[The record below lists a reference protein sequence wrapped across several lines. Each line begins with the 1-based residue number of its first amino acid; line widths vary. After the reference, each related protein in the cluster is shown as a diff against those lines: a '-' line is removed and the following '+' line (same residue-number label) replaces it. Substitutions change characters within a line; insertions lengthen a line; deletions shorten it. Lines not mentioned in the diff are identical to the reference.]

1 MSTAMGR
8 VVLAA
13 VLAGVTATGS
23 FAQTTTSQETKAFEV
38 IGVDGNQLVVRLPE
52 GTRQMTVPD
61 DFRFV
66 VNGQPLSVREL
77 KAGMRGM
84 ATITTRTT
92 LTPVTVTEVKN
103 GTVVQRGGGTI
114 VVRTDTDVKRFS
126 QVDLEKRGMTIMRD
140 GKPAD
145 VADLREGDRLTA
157 TIVTTRQPQVLT
169 EREVQATLATAKTAA
184 AAPAPSAPPPPAPP
198 VAANPPAPQP
208 ESPAI
213 VATRTLP
220 KTASSSPLVG
230 LAGVVL
236 LATGLGLR
244 ARRRRLVP

>member
-8 VVLAA
+8 AGVAA
-13 VLAGVTATGS
+13 VVVCVTAIGS
-23 FAQTTTSQETKAFEV
+23 FAQQTTTSTETKAFEL

-52 GTRQMTVPD
+52 GTRQITVSD
-61 DFRFV
+61 SFRFV

-77 KAGMRGM
+77 KAGMKGM

-92 LTPVTVTEVKN
+92 MTPVTVTEVKN
-103 GTVVQRGGGTI
+103 GTVVQRGDGTV

-126 QVDLEKRGMTIMRD
+126 QVDLERRGVTFMRD
-140 GKPAD
+140 GRPAD
-145 VADLREGDRLTA
+145 VSDLREGDRLTA

-169 EREVQATLATAKTAA
+169 EREVQATLATAKAT
-184 AAPAPSAPPPPAPP
+184 PAPSAPPPVAAP

-208 ESPAI
+208 ES
-213 VATRTLP
+213 VAARTLP

-230 LAGVVL
+230 LAGVL
-236 LATGLGLR
+236 WLAIGLGLR
-244 ARRRRLVP
+244 ARRRLVPQV

>member
-13 VLAGVTATGS
+13 VLVGVTAIGS
-23 FAQTTTSQETKAFEV
+23 FARQTTTSQETKAFEV

-61 DFRFV
+61 DFRFT

-92 LTPVTVTEVKN
+92 VTPVTVTEVKN

-126 QVDLEKRGMTIMRD
+126 QVDLEKRGITIMRD

-145 VADLREGDRLTA
+145 VSDLREGDRLTA

-169 EREVQATLATAKTAA
+169 EREVQATLATARA

>member
-1 MSTAMGR
+1 MSTAISK
-8 VVLAA
+8 VALAA
-13 VLAGVTATGS
+13 VVVFATAIGS
-23 FAQTTTSQETKAFEV
+23 FARQTTTSTETKAFEV

-92 LTPVTVTEVKN
+92 MTPVTVTEVKN
-103 GTVVQRGGGTI
+103 GTVVERGDGTI

-126 QVDLEKRGMTIMRD
+126 QVDLQRRGVTFMRD

-145 VADLREGDRLTA
+145 VSDLREGDRLTA

-169 EREVQATLATAKTAA
+169 EREVQATLATARATP
-184 AAPAPSAPPPPAPP
+184 APAPAPAAPPP
-198 VAANPPAPQP
+198 VAAPAAANPQAPQP
-208 ESPAI
+208 TI
-213 VATRTLP
+213 VAARALP
-220 KTASSSPLVG
+220 TTASSSPLVG
-230 LAGVVL
+230 LAGVL
-236 LATGLGLR
+236 SLAIGLGLR
-244 ARRRRLVP
+244 ASRRRVVP